1 MLLQLQNIPAA
12 IELEQKWCLFAKF
25 SYVMMDQT
33 LRKKN
38 IFATLQFKNGV

>member
-12 IELEQKWCLFAKF
+12 IELKQEWCLFAKF

-33 LRKKN
+33 IFKKKICN
-38 IFATLQFKNGV
+38 FAV